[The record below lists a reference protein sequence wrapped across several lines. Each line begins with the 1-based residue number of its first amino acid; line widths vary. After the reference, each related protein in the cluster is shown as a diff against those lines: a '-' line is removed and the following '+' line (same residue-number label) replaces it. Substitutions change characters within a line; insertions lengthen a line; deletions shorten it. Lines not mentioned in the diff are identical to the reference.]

1 MDTRILQRVF
11 RIWVFLQKQLTL
23 RTQLI
28 IPLWDQMLKHFR
40 NLHVIIFCQNYRIA
54 KITWAAGCAF
64 PPRLSVNGQTG
75 EEPTELLA
83 PSLNGQT
90 GVAPAVPDVP
100 VVLVV
105 VGDLGRGHPPFSSAV
120 YLLQSKDVID
130 SAGLLVPCNYI
141 KVDVPIAIL

>member
-1 MDTRILQRVF
+1 
-11 RIWVFLQKQLTL
+11 
-23 RTQLI
+23 
-28 IPLWDQMLKHFR
+28 MLKHFR

-54 KITWAAGCAF
+54 KITRAAGCAF

-75 EEPTELLA
+75 EEPTELPA

-141 KVDVPIAIL
+141 RLMFQ